1 MSRARLGLA
10 LAVVVPLGFLTKAT
24 DAELV
29 RGYLGGVLY
38 VVFWILLVLLARP
51 SLRPGSVA
59 VVVFLVTCALEAAQ
73 LWHPPWLER
82 IRATFLGHALLG
94 STFSWWDFP
103 CYAAGAALGVGI
115 ASLCRPQGPP

>member
-10 LAVVVPLGFLTKAT
+10 LAVVVPLGFATKLT

-38 VVFWILLVLLARP
+38 VVFWILLVLLVRP
-51 SLRPGSVA
+51 RLRPGSVA
-59 VVVFLVTCALEAAQ
+59 VVVFLATCALEAAQ

-82 IRATFLGHALLG
+82 LRATFLGHALLG

-103 CYAAGAALGVGI
+103 CYAAGAALGLGI
-115 ASLCRPQGPP
+115 AALCRAPGAP

>member
-1 MSRARLGLA
+1 LSRARLALA
-10 LAVVVPLGFLTKAT
+10 LAIVVPLGFATKLA

-38 VVFWILLVLLARP
+38 VVFWILLVLL
-51 SLRPGSVA
+51 LRPQLRPESVA
-59 VVVFLVTCALEAAQ
+59 GYVFLATAALEAAQ

-82 IRATFLGHALLG
+82 LRATFLGHALLG

-103 CYAAGAALGVGI
+103 CYALGAALGVGV
-115 ASLCRPQGPP
+115 ARLCRR

>member
-10 LAVVVPLGFLTKAT
+10 LAVVVPLGFATKLT

-38 VVFWILLVLLARP
+38 VVFWILLVLFARP
-51 SLRPGSVA
+51 RLRPGSVA
-59 VVVFLVTCALEAAQ
+59 VVVFLATCALEAIQ
-73 LWHPPWLER
+73 LWHPPWLEH

-115 ASLCRPQGPP
+115 ASLCRA

>member
-1 MSRARLGLA
+1 LSRARLAVA

-24 DAELV
+24 EAELV

-38 VVFWILLVLLARP
+38 VVFWILLVLLVRP
-51 SLRPGSVA
+51 QLQPGSVA
-59 VVVFLVTCALEAAQ
+59 VAVFLVTCALEFAQ

-103 CYAAGAALGVGI
+103 CYAAGAVLGVGV
-115 ASLCRPQGPP
+115 ARLCRT